1 MKREWFFLT
10 VLIILGIITGCGKK
24 AESPAASSEAAGS
37 SLDGKLVIWE
47 WDTLYDEA
55 INKIITEFN
64 QLHPRVSIVV
74 QSNSEAIS
82 HYSALAVAI
91 QSNTMPDLFVSHG
104 SKNEYLPT
112 WAREG
117 LVMNL
122 DGKIDTT
129 GFDTTAINFA
139 KVDNKLY
146 ASPGAFADSFFA
158 FYNKKIFE
166 ENGIEVPK
174 TWAEFLSNC
183 ETLKKNGITPISLHG
198 ADIWGP
204 CMIENALSSSLIP
217 EWCDEFA
224 AGTATVKDER
234 FKFLMEEMKKL
245 AVNGY
250 FSNDFISYDEASAID
265 EFVTGNSAMFINGQW
280 NISSVNINPNVDV
293 FYLPSLDGTIHISAG
308 ISTQT
313 GFSVAATTKSPEAA
327 LEFLKFYMQA
337 KSLQKIADIGQ
348 GGVPLRE
355 GVTTENQ
362 MMQKLSVSYDV
373 SHPLWLDM
381 MGSRAVEGV
390 DPMTA
395 HLQSL
400 QNLLAGR
407 RTVDEVIAETAALM
421 AY

>member
-1 MKREWFFLT
+1 MKKALALVS
-10 VLIILGIITGCGKK
+10 VLIILGIITGCEKK
-24 AESPAASSEAAGS
+24 NEASTASSGGS
-37 SLDGKLVIWE
+37 LEGRLVIWE

-55 INKIITEFN
+55 INKIVREFN
-64 QLHPRVSIVV
+64 EIHPKVSIVV
-74 QSNSEAIS
+74 QSNSEAIA
-82 HYSALAVAI
+82 HYSALTVAI
-91 QSNTMPDLFVSHG
+91 QSNAMPDLFVSHG

-122 DGKIDTT
+122 DGKIDTS
-129 GFDTTAINFA
+129 GFDATAINFA
-139 KVDNKLY
+139 KVDGKLY

-158 FYNKKIFE
+158 FYNKRIFE
-166 ENGIEVPK
+166 QNGITAPK
-174 TWAEFLSNC
+174 TWAEFISNC
-183 ETLKKNGITPISLHG
+183 ETLKKNGVTPISLHG

-217 EWCDEFA
+217 EWCDQFA
-224 AGTATVKDER
+224 AGTASVKDAP
-234 FKFLMEEMKKL
+234 FKLLMEEMKKL

-250 FSNDFISYDEASAID
+250 FSKNFISYDEASAID

-280 NISSVNINPNVDV
+280 NISSVNINPDVDV
-293 FYLPSLDGTIHISAG
+293 FYLPSLDGTVHISAG

-313 GFSVAATTKSPEAA
+313 GFSIAANTKYPEAA

-355 GVTTENQ
+355 GVTTDNVLL
-362 MMQKLSVSYDV
+362 QKLSSSYDV

-407 RTVDEVIAETAALM
+407 RTVDEVISETDALM
-421 AY
+421 IH